1 MNDRQNA
8 IIKDNLRAFTSNFG
22 DVRIESYDKRSFYV
36 YYPVESD
43 SYIQFCENID
53 YLNGWLY
60 GVVQGAVRGEFKKY
74 RTGVKTPF
82 QHAKVVILA
91 DGEYTSY
98 RSMPNETKNL
108 LLSITDNDIESVEKA
123 MQWVSTADFGKTYT
137 LREAV
142 ISIKED

>member
-1 MNDRQNA
+1 MNDRQKK
-8 IIKDNLRAFTSNFG
+8 IIEGNLKAFKANFG
-22 DVRIESYDKRSFYV
+22 DIRIESYDKRSFYV
-36 YYPVESD
+36 FYPVESD
-43 SYIQFCENID
+43 SYMQYCENID

-82 QHAKVVILA
+82 QHAKVVIQA

-108 LLSITDNDIESVEKA
+108 LLSITDNDIESVSEA
-123 MQWVSTADFGKTYT
+123 MKWIETAEIGETYT